1 LIFVALAEMSDKTQ
15 LLAMAFATHYKATTV
30 LWRGYAMPP
39 LEASSF
45 LVEGFPAGKANK
57 GSLPYSAAIS
67 SWCAHETDKSVS

>member
-1 LIFVALAEMSDKTQ
+1 
-15 LLAMAFATHYKATTV
+15 
-30 LWRGYAMPP
+30 MPP